1 MLTLRTAEPADCEA
15 FAEIYRHYVETSVA
29 TFDHD
34 APDVDEWRAKLAA
47 TLDAG
52 RPFLAAEDPD
62 IMPGVIGYAYLGPY
76 RGKAGWGWTAED
88 SIYLRP
94 EASGRGHGSALLAAL
109 VEATDTSV
117 VRTIMAVISDEVPAS
132 IRLHERA
139 GFAEV
144 GRSAGVGY
152 KFDRWLGCVYMQL
165 SLVAGDTQA

>member
-1 MLTLRTAEPADCEA
+1 MLTVRAAEPADCEA

-34 APDVDEWRAKLAA
+34 APGIDEWSARLEAVRA
-47 TLDAG
+47 AG

-62 IMPGVIGYAYLGPY
+62 VMPGVLGYAYLGTY
-76 RGKAGWGWTAED
+76 RGKAGWRWTAEN

-94 EASGRGHGSALLAAL
+94 EAAGRGHGTRLLQALIDASDPAA
-109 VEATDTSV
+109 

-139 GFAEV
+139 GFTEV
-144 GRSAGVGY
+144 GRSSGVGF

-165 SLVAGDTQA
+165 SLADD